1 MKKTTTLLIALIA
14 FWLHVDFVMAIS
26 TTTDKVYIDNFWMVK
41 GEQQVVG
48 LRLTN
53 MTRYT
58 AFQCDVFLPEGMT
71 FAMNDQ
77 SSPTVSLGSANAQ
90 SHIIQA
96 SDIGNNGIRIV
107 AMSMSNVAFSSE
119 NTVVN
124 ITVNAGANV
133 VGQKTINIKN
143 VRLVNVAQR
152 TEFEA
157 PATQAT
163 ANIVEKRTV
172 ITAKDCTRKYG
183 DANPA
188 FEYTIEGPAIEGTPE
203 ITCSA
208 TTTSAVGAYD
218 IVVKKGTIENTCVDF
233 VAGKLTVEK
242 TSLVIAAKDYTIKQ
256 GEALPAY
263 EVTYSGFKNNETDEA
278 LTKKPTVTCAATSGS
293 AVGAYDIIV
302 SGAEAENYD
311 ITLTKGTLTIAEAD
325 PVTVTAKS
333 YTREYGEANPTFEYS
348 TEGKALEGIPEV
360 SCEATASSPVGTYDI
375 VVKKGTVTNY
385 NDSYVNGKLTIT
397 KASLTVTAKNYVV
410 KQGESLPTF
419 DVTYSGFKNDE
430 TASVL
435 TKNPKIVCTVNST
448 NVLGIYDITVSGA
461 EAKNY
466 DVNYVAGTLTV
477 IDADAVVVTAKSYIR
492 EYGEANP
499 AFEYEAV
506 GKALE
511 GTPEISCEATE
522 ASSVGTYDIVIKK
535 GSVTNYNDSY
545 VYGTLT
551 ITKAP
556 LTITAKNY
564 TIKQGDALPTFEVTY
579 AGFKNNETEKTLT
592 KKPTITCI
600 ATQGCAVGTYDII
613 VSGAEAKNYDI
624 SYVAGT
630 LTVIDADAV
639 AVTAKSYTRKYGEAN
654 PVFEYEVVGEA
665 LVGTPEIFCEATKA
679 SPAGTYDI
687 VVKQGTVKNYNVTY
701 VAGKLTITKAQLAV
715 GVKDVT
721 ITEGDAIPAFT
732 LTYSG
737 FLNKDTDATALTEK
751 PTATTTATSNSP
763 AGTYDITVSGGS
775 AKNYELSYTSGVLTI
790 LQKKVELP
798 GDANNDG
805 VVNVFDVT
813 AMVNYILG
821 SPSDNFVFD
830 AADVNGDGIV
840 NVFDVTKVVNIILG
854 VDVGAKERD
863 E

>member
-133 VGQKTINIKN
+133 VGQKTVNIKN

-233 VAGKLTVEK
+233 VAGKLT
-242 TSLVIAAKDYTIKQ
+242 
-256 GEALPAY
+256 
-263 EVTYSGFKNNETDEA
+263 
-278 LTKKPTVTCAATSGS
+278 
-293 AVGAYDIIV
+293 
-302 SGAEAENYD
+302 
-311 ITLTKGTLTIAEAD
+311 
-325 PVTVTAKS
+325 
-333 YTREYGEANPTFEYS
+333 
-348 TEGKALEGIPEV
+348 
-360 SCEATASSPVGTYDI
+360 
-375 VVKKGTVTNY
+375 
-385 NDSYVNGKLTIT
+385 IT
-397 KASLTVTAKNYVV
+397 KV
-410 KQGESLPTF
+410 P
-419 DVTYSGFKNDE
+419 
-430 TASVL
+430 
-435 TKNPKIVCTVNST
+435 
-448 NVLGIYDITVSGA
+448 
-461 EAKNY
+461 
-466 DVNYVAGTLTV
+466 
-477 IDADAVVVTAKSYIR
+477 
-492 EYGEANP
+492 
-499 AFEYEAV
+499 
-506 GKALE
+506 
-511 GTPEISCEATE
+511 
-522 ASSVGTYDIVIKK
+522 
-535 GSVTNYNDSY
+535 
-545 VYGTLT
+545 
-551 ITKAP
+551 
-556 LTITAKNY
+556 
-564 TIKQGDALPTFEVTY
+564 
-579 AGFKNNETEKTLT
+579 
-592 KKPTITCI
+592 
-600 ATQGCAVGTYDII
+600 
-613 VSGAEAKNYDI
+613 
-624 SYVAGT
+624 
-630 LTVIDADAV
+630 
-639 AVTAKSYTRKYGEAN
+639 
-654 PVFEYEVVGEA
+654 
-665 LVGTPEIFCEATKA
+665 
-679 SPAGTYDI
+679 
-687 VVKQGTVKNYNVTY
+687 
-701 VAGKLTITKAQLAV
+701 LAV

-737 FLNKDTDATALTEK
+737 FLNKDTEAKALTQK

>member
-233 VAGKLTVEK
+233 VAGKLTLEK
-242 TSLVIAAKDYTIKQ
+242 TSLVIAAKD
-256 GEALPAY
+256 
-263 EVTYSGFKNNETDEA
+263 
-278 LTKKPTVTCAATSGS
+278 
-293 AVGAYDIIV
+293 
-302 SGAEAENYD
+302 
-311 ITLTKGTLTIAEAD
+311 
-325 PVTVTAKS
+325 
-333 YTREYGEANPTFEYS
+333 
-348 TEGKALEGIPEV
+348 
-360 SCEATASSPVGTYDI
+360 
-375 VVKKGTVTNY
+375 
-385 NDSYVNGKLTIT
+385 
-397 KASLTVTAKNYVV
+397 
-410 KQGESLPTF
+410 
-419 DVTYSGFKNDE
+419 
-430 TASVL
+430 
-435 TKNPKIVCTVNST
+435 
-448 NVLGIYDITVSGA
+448 
-461 EAKNY
+461 
-466 DVNYVAGTLTV
+466 
-477 IDADAVVVTAKSYIR
+477 
-492 EYGEANP
+492 
-499 AFEYEAV
+499 
-506 GKALE
+506 
-511 GTPEISCEATE
+511 
-522 ASSVGTYDIVIKK
+522 
-535 GSVTNYNDSY
+535 
-545 VYGTLT
+545 
-551 ITKAP
+551 
-556 LTITAKNY
+556 Y

-600 ATQGCAVGTYDII
+600 ATLGCAVGTYDII

-721 ITEGDAIPAFT
+721 ITEGDAVPAFT

-775 AKNYELSYTSGVLTI
+775 AKNYELSYTKGVLTI

-854 VDVGAKERD
+854 VDVGAKRRD

>member
-133 VGQKTINIKN
+133 VGQKTVNIKN

-183 DANPA
+183 DANPT
-188 FEYTIEGPAIEGTPE
+188 FEYTIEGPAIEGTPQ

-242 TSLVIAAKDYTIKQ
+242 TSLVIAAKDYTIRQ

-263 EVTYSGFKNNETDEA
+263 EVTYS
-278 LTKKPTVTCAATSGS
+278 
-293 AVGAYDIIV
+293 
-302 SGAEAENYD
+302 
-311 ITLTKGTLTIAEAD
+311 
-325 PVTVTAKS
+325 
-333 YTREYGEANPTFEYS
+333 
-348 TEGKALEGIPEV
+348 
-360 SCEATASSPVGTYDI
+360 
-375 VVKKGTVTNY
+375 
-385 NDSYVNGKLTIT
+385 
-397 KASLTVTAKNYVV
+397 
-410 KQGESLPTF
+410 
-419 DVTYSGFKNDE
+419 
-430 TASVL
+430 
-435 TKNPKIVCTVNST
+435 
-448 NVLGIYDITVSGA
+448 
-461 EAKNY
+461 
-466 DVNYVAGTLTV
+466 
-477 IDADAVVVTAKSYIR
+477 
-492 EYGEANP
+492 
-499 AFEYEAV
+499 
-506 GKALE
+506 
-511 GTPEISCEATE
+511 
-522 ASSVGTYDIVIKK
+522 
-535 GSVTNYNDSY
+535 
-545 VYGTLT
+545 
-551 ITKAP
+551 
-556 LTITAKNY
+556 
-564 TIKQGDALPTFEVTY
+564 
-579 AGFKNNETEKTLT
+579 GFKNNETEKTLT

>member
-124 ITVNAGANV
+124 ITVNTGANV
-133 VGQKTINIKN
+133 VGQKTVNIKN

-242 TSLVIAAKDYTIKQ
+242 TSLVIAAKDYTIRQ

-263 EVTYSGFKNNETDEA
+263 EVTYS
-278 LTKKPTVTCAATSGS
+278 
-293 AVGAYDIIV
+293 
-302 SGAEAENYD
+302 
-311 ITLTKGTLTIAEAD
+311 
-325 PVTVTAKS
+325 
-333 YTREYGEANPTFEYS
+333 
-348 TEGKALEGIPEV
+348 
-360 SCEATASSPVGTYDI
+360 
-375 VVKKGTVTNY
+375 
-385 NDSYVNGKLTIT
+385 
-397 KASLTVTAKNYVV
+397 
-410 KQGESLPTF
+410 
-419 DVTYSGFKNDE
+419 
-430 TASVL
+430 
-435 TKNPKIVCTVNST
+435 
-448 NVLGIYDITVSGA
+448 
-461 EAKNY
+461 
-466 DVNYVAGTLTV
+466 
-477 IDADAVVVTAKSYIR
+477 
-492 EYGEANP
+492 
-499 AFEYEAV
+499 
-506 GKALE
+506 
-511 GTPEISCEATE
+511 
-522 ASSVGTYDIVIKK
+522 
-535 GSVTNYNDSY
+535 
-545 VYGTLT
+545 
-551 ITKAP
+551 
-556 LTITAKNY
+556 
-564 TIKQGDALPTFEVTY
+564 
-579 AGFKNNETEKTLT
+579 GFKNNETEKTLT

-854 VDVGAKERD
+854 VDVGAKRRD

>member
-163 ANIVEKRTV
+163 ANVVEKRTV

-183 DANPA
+183 DANPT
-188 FEYTIEGPAIEGTPE
+188 FEYTIEGSAIEGTPE

-208 TTTSAVGAYD
+208 TTTSAVGTYD

-242 TSLVIAAKDYTIKQ
+242 TSLVIA
-256 GEALPAY
+256 
-263 EVTYSGFKNNETDEA
+263 
-278 LTKKPTVTCAATSGS
+278 
-293 AVGAYDIIV
+293 
-302 SGAEAENYD
+302 
-311 ITLTKGTLTIAEAD
+311 
-325 PVTVTAKS
+325 
-333 YTREYGEANPTFEYS
+333 
-348 TEGKALEGIPEV
+348 
-360 SCEATASSPVGTYDI
+360 
-375 VVKKGTVTNY
+375 
-385 NDSYVNGKLTIT
+385 
-397 KASLTVTAKNYVV
+397 
-410 KQGESLPTF
+410 
-419 DVTYSGFKNDE
+419 
-430 TASVL
+430 
-435 TKNPKIVCTVNST
+435 
-448 NVLGIYDITVSGA
+448 
-461 EAKNY
+461 
-466 DVNYVAGTLTV
+466 
-477 IDADAVVVTAKSYIR
+477 
-492 EYGEANP
+492 
-499 AFEYEAV
+499 
-506 GKALE
+506 
-511 GTPEISCEATE
+511 
-522 ASSVGTYDIVIKK
+522 
-535 GSVTNYNDSY
+535 
-545 VYGTLT
+545 
-551 ITKAP
+551 
-556 LTITAKNY
+556 AKNY

-654 PVFEYEVVGEA
+654 PVFDYEVVGEA

-721 ITEGDAIPAFT
+721 ITEGDAVPAFT